1 MCPKCYVHAFQ
12 CMGGT
17 HTYIQVHTRLDVCT
31 YSKRTSHGGASYHL
45 LVSVVSWDVSIT
57 ESLFI
62 DRALGAV
69 GGGSL
74 LANGGGG
81 AVDRQRYQSQPHH
94 RENE

>member
-1 MCPKCYVHAFQ
+1 MC
-12 CMGGT
+12 G
-17 HTYIQVHTRLDVCT
+17 HTVSVQVMA
-31 YSKRTSHGGASYHL
+31 GASYHL

-81 AVDRQRYQSQPHH
+81 AVDRQRYQSATPQG
-94 RENE
+94 E